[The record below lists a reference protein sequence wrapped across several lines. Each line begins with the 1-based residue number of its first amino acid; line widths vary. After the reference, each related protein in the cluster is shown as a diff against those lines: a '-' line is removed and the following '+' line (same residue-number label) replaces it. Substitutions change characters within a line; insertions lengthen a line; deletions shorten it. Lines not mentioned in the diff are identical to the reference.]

1 MGVAEIW
8 YESYFHSFQLIC
20 KTWVSRE
27 SLIFCHSFKKFLIQS
42 AQGCMALRR
51 RMYFVN
57 AVMSSPAQCV
67 LCPLYTGCWH
77 WHTPVIV
84 TQSRRADTRSRGLP
98 ASIIPTEVA
107 MAGVSALLQSVT
119 SQWRKQSKPSTSRQK
134 TSSLRRS
141 VRASR
146 RKRADSE
153 EDSFSTSSDTQE
165 LEVIAPRLSDLQF
178 KYNWDIK
185 HFVDK
190 VLKNFLICIFR
201 WFKRNKLNAGL
212 LLPQPTRTAGNN
224 NLD

>member
-1 MGVAEIW
+1 M
-8 YESYFHSFQLIC
+8 QLCPI
-20 KTWVSRE
+20 
-27 SLIFCHSFKKFLIQS
+27 
-42 AQGCMALRR
+42 
-51 RMYFVN
+51 
-57 AVMSSPAQCV
+57 PACTVFCV
-67 LCPLYTGCWH
+67 LCSPYTGFWH

-98 ASIIPTEVA
+98 ASIIPTKVA

-119 SQWRKQSKPSTSRQK
+119 SHWRKQSKTSRQK
-134 TSSLRRS
+134 TPSLRRS

-165 LEVIAPRLSDLQF
+165 QLEVIAPKLSDLQF

-190 VLKNFLICIFR
+190 VPTNVLFCIFR
-201 WFKRNKLNAGL
+201 WFKRNKLNACL
-212 LLPQPTRTAGNN
+212 ASCSPQATRTALGPAVYN